1 MGLFGNIRNAISVD
15 GDSIAQPV
23 GWLQRLL
30 AMTQTSSGIV
40 IHEANALTV
49 GDVYKCVNVIAQTI
63 AMQPWK
69 IFKRLDNRGR
79 QEALWH
85 SLYFL
90 LHDEPNNRMTSFTY
104 RMALISHL
112 LIWGRH
118 ASYIERDGSGK
129 IVALWPL
136 RPDLFYWEIRGGK
149 MWFWVSTIDGIPQQF
164 WEDEIFYI
172 PGLTREGYNAYSPIA
187 LHRETIGLSKALEV
201 FGAKF
206 FGNGASVGGYLKHAG
221 TLSKEAALR
230 LKEDFESK
238 HRGLDT
244 AHRIAVLEE
253 GMDFVPNQVKPEE
266 AQFILTRQF
275 QRSDLAG
282 LWRVPPHKI
291 GDLSRSTNNNIEHQD
306 LEFLRDCI
314 GPWMACIEQAAN
326 RSLLLPREKGRFFV
340 EFDIN
345 DMLRGDTAARM
356 AYCNGMFQTGAFS
369 PNDILEYN
377 GLNPV
382 EGGDRRFVP
391 LNMVPLDQTGDPDN
405 DSDLNDDED
414 LPVLSVGAH
423 AALPVVA
430 DPRAA
435 SIARAERV
443 NLRFFRDVV
452 GRTLHRKPNDR
463 VKYVETALVQPILSL
478 IQCLLGSISPE
489 MEDFAPILAAKIAC
503 AADLDPRDP
512 DWLAEWMVNSCA
524 ELILSEPA
532 KQSVFPVAQLATEN
546 WPLTTVFPEEK
557 HHEASRSAHL

>member
-1 MGLFGNIRNAISVD
+1 MGIFGNIRNAINVG
-15 GDSIAQPV
+15 GDSIAQPT

-69 IFKRLDNRGR
+69 IFRYLEPTGR
-79 QEALWH
+79 NEARRH

-90 LHDEPNNRMTSFTY
+90 LHDEPNSRMTSFTY
-104 RMALISHL
+104 RMTMVYHL

-136 RPDLFYWEIRGGK
+136 RPDLFYWEIRNGK
-149 MWFWVSTIDGIPQQF
+149 MWFWVSTMDGIPQQF
-164 WEDEIFYI
+164 WEDEILYI
-172 PGLTREGYNAYSPIA
+172 PGLTRDGYNAYSPIA

-201 FGAKF
+201 FGAKL
-206 FGNGASVGGYLKHAG
+206 FGNGSMPGGFLKHPSN
-221 TLSKEAALR
+221 LSKEAAQR
-230 LKEDFESK
+230 LKESFEER

-244 AHRIAVLEE
+244 SHRLAVLEE
-253 GMDFVPNQVKPEE
+253 GLDYVPNPLDPEK
-266 AQFILTRQF
+266 AQAILTRQF

-314 GPWMACIEQAAN
+314 APWLTCIEQSCN
-326 RSLLLPREKGRFFV
+326 RSLLLPREKGKFFI

-345 DMLRGDTAARM
+345 GMMRGDTVARM

-382 EGGDRRFVP
+382 EGGDRRFIP
-391 LNMVPLDQTGDPDN
+391 LNMVPLDQAGDTDN
-405 DSDLNDDED
+405 DDDLNDDGQE
-414 LPVLSVGAH
+414 SV
-423 AALPVVA
+423 PSVA
-430 DPRAA
+430 
-435 SIARAERV
+435 ARAKAIEKAKDV
-443 NLRFFRDVV
+443 NLRFFRDAM
-452 GRTLHRKPNDR
+452 GRVLHRKSPER
-463 VKYVETALVQPILSL
+463 AKYAETAFLQPVLNV
-478 IQCLLGSISPE
+478 IQCLSGEISPE
-489 MEDFAPILAAKIAC
+489 LEAFGALYAAKIGEHS
-503 AADLDPRDP
+503 AAWQAESAEIRASNELDLCIHAVLD
-512 DWLAEWMVNSCA
+512 
-524 ELILSEPA
+524 
-532 KQSVFPVAQLATEN
+532 
-546 WPLTTVFPEEK
+546 
-557 HHEASRSAHL
+557 RSAN

>member
-1 MGLFGNIRNAISVD
+1 MGLFGNIRNAIAVG

-69 IFKRLDNRGR
+69 VFKRLENRSR
-79 QEALWH
+79 QEATRH
-85 SLYFL
+85 PLYFL

-104 RMALISHL
+104 RMALISHM

-118 ASYIERDGSGK
+118 ASYIERDGAGK

-164 WEDEIFYI
+164 WEDEILYI
-172 PGLTREGYNAYSPIA
+172 PALTREGYNAYSPIA

-201 FGAKF
+201 YGAKF
-206 FGNGASVGGYLKHAG
+206 FGNNASVGGFLKHPA
-221 TLSKEAALR
+221 TLSVEAAAR
-230 LKEDFESK
+230 LKESFESK

-253 GMDFVPNQVKPEE
+253 GMEFVPNQVDPEKS
-266 AQFILTRQF
+266 QFILTRQF

-314 GPWMACIEQAAN
+314 GPWLACIEQAAN
-326 RSLLLPREKGRFFV
+326 RSLLLPREKGRFFI

-345 DMLRGDTAARM
+345 GMLRGDTAARM

-382 EGGDRRFVP
+382 EGGDRRFIP
-391 LNMVPLDQTGDPDN
+391 LNMVPLDQAGDADN
-405 DSDLNDDED
+405 DAELNDDEE
-414 LPVLSVGAH
+414 PPIPSVGAH
-423 AALPVVA
+423 TEPLQLA

-435 SIARAERV
+435 AVAKAKQV
-443 NLRFFRDVV
+443 NLRFFQDAM
-452 GRTLHRKPNDR
+452 GRILHRKPAER
-463 VKYVETALVQPILSL
+463 AKYAATALLQPVLNI

-489 MEDFAPILAAKIAC
+489 METF
-503 AADLDPRDP
+503 AADFIARKALKSDLWEARD
-512 DWLAEWMVNSCA
+512 AEVW
-524 ELILSEPA
+524 
-532 KQSVFPVAQLATEN
+532 
-546 WPLTTVFPEEK
+546 
-557 HHEASRSAHL
+557 ASRILDVCIEEVLAQPAQQPAAPTA